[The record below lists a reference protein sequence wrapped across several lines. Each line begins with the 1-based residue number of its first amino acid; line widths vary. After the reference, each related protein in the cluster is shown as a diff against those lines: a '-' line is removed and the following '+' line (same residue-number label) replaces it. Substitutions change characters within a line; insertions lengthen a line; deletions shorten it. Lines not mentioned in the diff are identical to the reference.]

1 MWLGCRSECVNR
13 PFAEVSTLA
22 EHLEAYERQMD
33 KDHSDEQRRQSPAY
47 IGVPM
52 QDYELIDVPA
62 HLEQ

>member
-1 MWLGCRSECVNR
+1 M
-13 PFAEVSTLA
+13 STLA

-33 KDHSDEQRRQSPAY
+33 KDHGDEQCRQSPAY

-52 QDYELIDVPA
+52 EDYELIDVPA